1 MISSIIDP
9 YFVFQDVE
17 KDRVWT
23 VRAWSEVE
31 ELSKSQ
37 WSASAERR
45 RDVLDDAESREGGF

>member
-9 YFVFQDVE
+9 YFVFQEAE

-31 ELSKSQ
+31 ELSELQ
-37 WSASAERR
+37 WSASAESRG
-45 RDVLDDAESREGGF
+45 DALDDVESREYVF